1 MNIFDQ
7 KKKLLVGIAIFLLTL
22 VSVSYS
28 QTSLSIGDRFGL
40 IIGGIGGQEQY
51 TEKYFSYTSRMYE
64 WLVDS
69 LGYPESK
76 ITYLFSEPSF
86 DSLRI
91 DDLASA
97 ENVRKAFDRLA
108 GEMKAEDQAYVFL
121 AGHGSFDG
129 DWSKF
134 NLVGPD
140 LKDLD
145 FAELLERLPTNKVV
159 FVNTASASGPFVKSL
174 SGDGRVII
182 TATKSGTQVF
192 ETNFGDFF
200 LDAITS
206 EEADFNKDERVSM
219 REAFVFAKTEQDK
232 WFEDERRVRAEHPL
246 LDDNGDGEG
255 SQKLDESEDGQWAS
269 RVYLN
274 PLSPEL
280 QNTLQSLASGAQTAQ
295 DSLLLKKLALEQKIE
310 DLKARKNQ
318 TDVSDYAKQ
327 LEELLVDL
335 ARTTQKLKNSEGR
348 KE

>member
-1 MNIFDQ
+1 MNISE
-7 KKKLLVGIAIFLLTL
+7 KKSKPITGIAFFLVAL
-22 VSVSYS
+22 VATTYS
-28 QTSLSIGDRFGL
+28 QTSLPIGDRFGL
-40 IIGGIGGQEQY
+40 IIGGIGGQERY
-51 TEKYFSYTSRMYE
+51 TEKYFAHTSRMYE

-69 LGYPESK
+69 LGYSK

-91 DDLASA
+91 DGLASA
-97 ENVRKAFDRLA
+97 DNVREAFDRLS
-108 GEMKAEDQAYVFL
+108 GEMKAEDQLFVFL

-129 DWSKF
+129 NWGKF

-145 FAELLERLPTNKVV
+145 FAELLNRLPTNKIV

-182 TATKSGTQVF
+182 TATKSGTQVY
-192 ETNFGDFF
+192 ETTFADFF

-219 REAFVFAKTEQDK
+219 REAFVFAKTEQDR

-255 SQKLDESEDGQWAS
+255 SQQLDEGEEDGQWSS

-274 PLSPEL
+274 PVSPEL
-280 QNTLQSLASGAQTAQ
+280 QKTLQSLSSGAQTAQ
-295 DSLLLKKLALEQKIE
+295 DSLLLKKLSLEQQIE
-310 DLKARKNQ
+310 DLKARKDQINA
-318 TDVSDYAKQ
+318 SDYAKQ
-327 LEELLVDL
+327 LETLLIDL
-335 ARTTQKLKNSEGR
+335 ARTNQKLKNSKRQE
-348 KE
+348 